1 MPPRALDPS
10 GLFLIDKPEGPS
22 SFTVVADVR
31 RRTGARTGHAGTLDP
46 FATGLLLV
54 LSGSATKLAQRF
66 VGLDKRY
73 VTDVDLTAVTDS
85 GDREGTVLEHHDP
98 PNDLEPLLDALR
110 GEIEL
115 PIPTASAV
123 KVGGERAYKLHRQGV
138 AVEMPVRRSRVD
150 TLDLDLLQRRPRAP
164 RPARQL
170 RDLRARD
177 RDGARGPL
185 QNVAADRGR
194 AVPGRG
200 GRPRAPADRRG
211 GARAAVNVAR
221 QVDQLEPKAR
231 AVALGTFDGVHL
243 GHRRVLD
250 ATLAAGRTPTVVT
263 FDPHP
268 REALGYGVELLV
280 PLARRLELLAE
291 AGIEETLVVDFD
303 LELAQ
308 LPPEAF
314 AERILR
320 PLGAEVVL
328 AGSNFR
334 FGRGRAGDLALL
346 EGLGF
351 DARPVPL
358 VDGVSSTRIRD
369 LLRGGEIERAAKLLG
384 RPPEIAGTVVAGDA
398 RGGTLGFP
406 TANLRPEPGVLVP
419 GYGIYA
425 GRRGRPA
432 RRDLDRHE
440 PALRRRRAPNR
451 GVPARFRGR
460 PLRRAAEARALAAPA
475 RRAGVR
481 ERGRAG
487 GADRPRRRGD
497 PAGTAA
503 IAAAGSRRQPHLPG
517 MEQRVPIERHEL
529 VRCLDCGTEY
539 RLPRDTAQADPCPV
553 CGSVGWIAVDRS
565 GTPDERK

>member
-1 MPPRALDPS
+1 M
-10 GLFLIDKPEGPS
+10 
-22 SFTVVADVR
+22 
-31 RRTGARTGHAGTLDP
+31 
-46 FATGLLLV
+46 
-54 LSGSATKLAQRF
+54 
-66 VGLDKRY
+66 
-73 VTDVDLTAVTDS
+73 
-85 GDREGTVLEHHDP
+85 
-98 PNDLEPLLDALR
+98 
-110 GEIEL
+110 
-115 PIPTASAV
+115 
-123 KVGGERAYKLHRQGV
+123 
-138 AVEMPVRRSRVD
+138 
-150 TLDLDLLQRRPRAP
+150 
-164 RPARQL
+164 
-170 RDLRARD
+170 
-177 RDGARGPL
+177 
-185 QNVAADRGR
+185 
-194 AVPGRG
+194 
-200 GRPRAPADRRG
+200 
-211 GARAAVNVAR
+211 NVAR

-369 LLRGGEIERAAKLLG
+369 FLRGGEIERAAKLLG

-406 TANLRPEPGVLVP
+406 TANLRPESGVLVP

-425 GRRGRPA
+425 GAADG
-432 RRDLDRHE
+432 
-440 PALRRRRAPNR
+440 
-451 GVPARFRGR
+451 
-460 PLRRAAEARALAAPA
+460 RRAAISIGTNPHYGGGERRIEAFLLDF
-475 RRAGVR
+475 GGDLYG
-481 ERGRAG
+481 ERLRLELWQRLR
-487 GADRPRRRGD
+487 D
-497 PAGTAA
+497 
-503 IAAAGSRRQPHLPG
+503 
-517 MEQRVPIERHEL
+517 EQAFESEAEL
-529 VRCLDCGTEY
+529 VAQID
-539 RLPRDTAQADPCPV
+539 RDVEATRQAQRP
-553 CGSVGWIAVDRS
+553 
-565 GTPDERK
+565 